1 MKKVLLLTGLMFSLL
16 AVLNR
21 GNAQITLFSLTNG
34 AYDGF
39 STKLMTVKI
48 VFPTNCKSYDL
59 SEIGVWT
66 GSTSAAGNV
75 VLAIYDQDGTNLFAT
90 DPLTAPAGENYISES
105 IPTGTILT
113 DPGQDLYMSILT
125 STDAVKFKMSS
136 TNPPPAFNGIVSCNG
151 FIYRHIATYPTV
163 PTNVTQFNYDA
174 QSGGSIGFVLKG
186 NEVSLVDVST
196 STNNFTISANATG
209 ATYQWINC
217 ANNQPISGESNQ
229 SFTATSNGS
238 YAVIVTQNGCSDTS
252 ECVSFNTIG
261 LEENSLQLSLYPNP
275 TNEKLNIEAGET
287 ISKIVIYD
295 LTGKQVVEQSIQAN
309 VTTISVDQLT
319 KGIYTLQVFGA
330 QKSNTLRFVK
340 E

>member
-1 MKKVLLLTGLMFSLL
+1 MKKVVLLTGLMFSLL

-21 GNAQITLFSLTNG
+21 GNAQENLFSITN
-34 AYDGF
+34 ASVEYY
-39 STKLMTVKI
+39 STKLATIKI
-48 VFPTNCKSYDL
+48 TFPTNCKSYDL
-59 SEIGVWT
+59 SEIGIWT
-66 GSTSAAGNV
+66 GSTSAAGNII
-75 VLAIYDQDGTNLFAT
+75 LAIYDEDGTNLFESN
-90 DPLTAPAGENYISES
+90 PLTAPAGENYVSTPITS
-105 IPTGTILT
+105 GTIFSE
-113 DPGQDLYMSILT
+113 PGQLLHLSILT
-125 STDAVKFKMSS
+125 STDAVKYKVVGGTTQPNFDGICQ
-136 TNPPPAFNGIVSCNG
+136 TNSLTL
-151 FIYRHIATYPTV
+151 RHAATYPTL
-163 PTNVTQFNYDA
+163 PTNVTQSN
-174 QSGGSIGFVLKG
+174 SESILGIAVGFVLKG

-217 ANNQPISGESNQ
+217 ANNQAISGETNQ
-229 SFTATSNGS
+229 SFTATTNGS

-275 TNEKLNIEAGET
+275 VAEKFNLEAGET

-295 LTGKQVVEQSIQAN
+295 LTGKKVFEQSIQAN

-319 KGIYTLQVFGA
+319 KGIYTLQVFGT
-330 QKSNTLRFVK
+330 QKSNTLRFIK